1 MAGRKKPA
9 SSRGSCISQSSLGK
23 GRKRGVKLRSGK
35 FNFFVVIL
43 LFIFRNRILDLCV
56 VILPLEVGVKD
67 LSF

>member
-1 MAGRKKPA
+1 M
-9 SSRGSCISQSSLGK
+9 
-23 GRKRGVKLRSGK
+23 KLRSGK

-67 LSF
+67 LSFLKPLKKSLGIIHVSYF